1 MKALGLDLGTTS
13 LSAVVLETDSGVL
26 AAKTVQN
33 AAFLPGERWERT
45 QNAEEIYAAALPSY
59 RSLCVNIPRFAPSA
73 SRVRCTALYISTL
86 TAGV

>member
-13 LSAVVLETDSGVL
+13 LCAVVLETDSGVL

-33 AAFLPGERWERT
+33 AAFLPGERWSGRRT
-45 QNAEEIYAAALPSY
+45 RRKSMLRRCPSY

-73 SRVRCTALYISTL
+73 SRVRCTASYISTL

>member
-33 AAFLPGERWERT
+33 AAFLMRIGAG
-45 QNAEEIYAAALPSY
+45 Q
-59 RSLCVNIPRFAPSA
+59 
-73 SRVRCTALYISTL
+73 L
-86 TAGV
+86 TF